1 MTTLLEL
8 YNPVCSIIAYYI
20 VFRGIAKFSQSVGLL
35 TTTLIERLVILLEE
49 AHSHLDSSLAM
60 PLADSCLLFIN
71 GRSGLELPFLGHLY
85 INMYF

>member
-20 VFRGIAKFSQSVGLL
+20 VFRGIAKFSQFVGLL
-35 TTTLIERLVILLEE
+35 TTLIECLVILLEE
-49 AHSHLDSSLAM
+49 AHSYLDSSLAM

-71 GRSGLELPFLGHLY
+71 GHGGLELPFLGHLY